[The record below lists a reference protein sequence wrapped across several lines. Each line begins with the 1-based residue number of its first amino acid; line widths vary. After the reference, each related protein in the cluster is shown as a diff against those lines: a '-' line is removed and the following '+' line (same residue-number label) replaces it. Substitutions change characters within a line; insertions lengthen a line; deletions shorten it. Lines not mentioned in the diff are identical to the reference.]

1 MFPPEDA
8 LPLRIRDH
16 PRYHEIA
23 SGYNLCRNLEWSI
36 QREIDLGKDLEK
48 DLIHCRI
55 LGYLFHYFPARDIKP
70 FVREIVTTNGRP
82 RELLQLGEFYYDFF
96 IRSFKSN
103 EGKSPPSSSPLSP
116 HPSDNVAQLIECI
129 LQEAPQDRRTAKKH
143 ALVRDSFQCPVTK
156 VYDWDAVMCSEE
168 MEMKITCEGA
178 EGGFTQCVH
187 IFLEFTNANITPD
200 STEFWATYA
209 ASVWGVLDRFG
220 YSALREELNGP
231 NIHRLENIVTMEKS
245 LRIHF
250 DRLWIWFTATEEP
263 NTYKLEEIRDWLIS
277 RYPNPTYLSIHAACA
292 KIAHVSGAGR
302 YIEKIFRCMADVRA
316 LSEGGGSAEL
326 LDEAILSSMHAIPV

>member
-1 MFPPEDA
+1 
-8 LPLRIRDH
+8 
-16 PRYHEIA
+16 
-23 SGYNLCRNLEWSI
+23 
-36 QREIDLGKDLEK
+36 K

-70 FVREIVTTNGRP
+70 FVREIVTTNDQP

-103 EGKSPPSSSPLSP
+103 EGQSPPSSSPLSP
-116 HPSDNVAQLIECI
+116 HPSDNVAKLIECI
-129 LQEAPQDRRTAKKH
+129 LQEAPQDHRTAKKH

-168 MEMKITCEGA
+168 MEMKITREGA

-187 IFLEFTNANITPD
+187 IFPEFTNANITPD
-200 STEFWATYA
+200 STEVGSLLNRATYA

-231 NIHRLENIVTMEKS
+231 NIHRLENVVTMEES

-263 NTYKLEEIRDWLIS
+263 NTYKLEGIRDWLIS
-277 RYPNPTYLSIHAACA
+277 RYPKYVTFSTPDPKNLPLPSPTYLSIHAACA

-302 YIEKIFRCMADVRA
+302 YIEKIFRCMEGTRA
-316 LSEGGGSAEL
+316 LSEDGDGGSAEL
-326 LDEAILSSMHAIPV
+326 LHEAILSSMQAVPV